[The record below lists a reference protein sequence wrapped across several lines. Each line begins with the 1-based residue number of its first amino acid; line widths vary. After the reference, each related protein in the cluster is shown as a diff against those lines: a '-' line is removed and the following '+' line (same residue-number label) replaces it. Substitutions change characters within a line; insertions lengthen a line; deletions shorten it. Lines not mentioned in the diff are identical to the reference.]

1 MDEIAPKTAK
11 KFTSTLKTHARDALY
26 MRKNDMAKALD
37 RSLDMLD
44 KPSKKALLF
53 HLTHT
58 YKVPIG
64 DCSLDEIE
72 GALKKILGEV
82 ASLVVASINNKL
94 EQETR

>member
-1 MDEIAPKTAK
+1 
-11 KFTSTLKTHARDALY
+11 
-26 MRKNDMAKALD
+26 MAKALD
-37 RSLDMLD
+37 RSLDMLGE
-44 KPSKKALLF
+44 PSKKALLF

-72 GALKKILGEV
+72 EALKKILGDG
-82 ASLVVASINNKL
+82 ASIVVASINSEL

>member
-1 MDEIAPKTAK
+1 M
-11 KFTSTLKTHARDALY
+11 Y

-64 DCSLDEIE
+64 DCSLD
-72 GALKKILGEV
+72 
-82 ASLVVASINNKL
+82 
-94 EQETR
+94 